1 MTTFTVPTMVAAY
14 HRAGFQHTKKRAGDG
29 INGPCPCCG
38 GVDRF
43 WIGSL
48 PDGGKPWME
57 CSHGCSFEDMRSKLG
72 LDASGHANGGGP
84 GHKTVYSYTDE
95 AGTPVFEVER
105 QGAAGGRGKTF
116 LQRHTAADGAV
127 VWKLPPA
134 GRGLVYHLP
143 AVKRAIKNQDL
154 VVVVEG
160 EKDAD
165 RLTSLNLCATCN
177 AGGASASGRRSKWT
191 QRHAA
196 HLSGAARVVVIP
208 DADAAGLAHAESVAR
223 SVAGKVARVQ
233 VVDIAAFGH
242 VKGSGDDVSNWLDT
256 HANDADRNLEAL
268 TAILNAAS
276 DYQPHQPAT
285 AAETEPPPPSRT
297 RLNRMQSTPVG
308 CADQLLRAHGE
319 TLLVVT
325 DAGAPTTVRVL
336 DANSGTWG
344 DGFDVLGSWLREMC
358 EQHAS
363 DAGKAAIT
371 DAAVDPNQVMRDYR
385 GALKAGIDP
394 VLRDVGAAW
403 QRVRAEGKSGVTEC
417 ARSDLDAD
425 TRYLGAANGIV
436 DLHTGEVLPAKEG
449 RAKLVSVA
457 APHEYRPWTE
467 HSAEARADVDRLF
480 AHLEGHDSD
489 YWWASLAYALHGRPS
504 RRFYL
509 MLGGTGGG
517 KTALFNALHAALGPY
532 VSEPEPGALMVSR
545 AVNETGL
552 SPQMG
557 AFVSP
562 IRLALVDEMK
572 AGVVDTRIVKR
583 LSGDGRIT
591 WRNLKAALRTDA
603 ATATIVFACNTG
615 HVPRL
620 SLHDEAVAARLREI
634 PYPKVRNPDPDF
646 GARMRTPA
654 RAAALLARL
663 VQAAVHLP
671 SHDAP
676 PAETES
682 VRVAT
687 AGRVDDDAG
696 EWGLFARRVVQ
707 AGRFDKL
714 SIQSVWSAWCEA
726 CHDGD
731 GHHQDVAGGINRSEF
746 PRRLREVIPL
756 PVAKQTKV
764 DGRNV
769 RAWYGWTLLDDAP
782 AETSAPDA
790 PVEREVVS
798 RTFQRLGG
806 GNGCPSLLVPVFLE
820 EDKTTLCDRVTVT
833 KADGT
838 PVVVSKVAY
847 RTMFK
852 GSNAEFETAWKS
864 FGAPEDVDT
873 DPKPLVV
880 FHTSIH
886 RWPAGPGPQP
896 WTRALVQ
903 DAAHIAGA
911 AGCGCATC
919 WPARPPDHWRCTC
932 ATWNPEGATR
942 CEAER
947 CARLRARD
955 DELAT
960 RSDPA

>member
-1 MTTFTVPTMVAAY
+1 MTTCTVSTMVAAY
-14 HRAGFQHTKKRAGDG
+14 RRAGFQPTKKRAGDG

-43 WIGSL
+43 RIGSL
-48 PDGGKPWME
+48 PDSGKPWME
-57 CSHGCSFEDMRSKLG
+57 CSRGCSFEDMRSKLG
-72 LDASGHANGGGP
+72 LDASGHANGGWP
-84 GHKTVYSYTDE
+84 GHKTVYFYTDE

-105 QGAAGGRGKTF
+105 RRAGGGRGKKF
-116 LQRHTAADGAV
+116 LQRHTAADDAV

-177 AGGASASGRRSKWT
+177 AGGASAAGRRSKWT

-223 SVAGKVARVQ
+223 SLAGKVKRVQ

-242 VKGSGDDVSNWLDT
+242 VQGSGYDVSNWLDT
-256 HANDADRNLEAL
+256 HANDADHNLEAL
-268 TAILNAAS
+268 TAILNDAS

-285 AAETEPPPPSRT
+285 AAETEHPPPPRT
-297 RLNRMQSTPVG
+297 RPNRMQSTPVG
-308 CADQLLRAHGE
+308 CADQLLRAHDE

-371 DAAVDPNQVMRDYR
+371 DAAVDPNQVVRDYR

-403 QRVRAEGKSGVTEC
+403 QRVRADGKSGVTEC

-634 PYPKVRNPDPDF
+634 PYPKVLNPDPDF

-663 VQAAVHLP
+663 VQEAVNLP

-696 EWGLFARRVVQ
+696 EFGLFARRVVQ

-714 SIQSVWSAWCEA
+714 SIQSVWRAWCEA

-731 GHHQDVAGGINRSEF
+731 GHHQDVAGGINRPEF

-756 PVAKQTKV
+756 PLAKQTKV

-782 AETSAPDA
+782 D
-790 PVEREVVS
+790 EREVVS
-798 RTFQRLGG
+798 RTFQRLEG

-820 EDKTTLCDRVTVT
+820 EDKTTVCDRVTVT

-852 GSNAEFETAWKS
+852 GSNTEFETAWES
-864 FGAPEDVDT
+864 FGAPEDGAV

-880 FHTSIH
+880 FHASVR
-886 RWPAGPGPQP
+886 RWPADPGPQP

-919 WPARPPDHWRCTC
+919 WPDRPPDHWRCTC

-942 CEAER
+942 CEAES
-947 CARLRARD
+947 CTRLRARD